1 MLVTTLGRRIGSR
14 TTLPQWTAAT
24 HASSADIADG
34 ASRSSRMSSTEEYG
48 FELKRRTPLLSS
60 LLRTTLARTSGALR
74 SQRADF
80 PNLLIW
86 LYLTRRC
93 WRRSRRWTGRLRRL
107 RSSVCNVV
115 SMLPRSRGDSV
126 HREMTQNPH
135 HFQTRVVFAGAGPR
149 RPCNDGWDARNAP
162 AAKNSRL
169 ISGIGGPL
177 VCPPSLPK
185 FTAVVGASA
194 REICSGS
201 LKLIRERVPAV
212 N

>member
-1 MLVTTLGRRIGSR
+1 MVSS
-14 TTLPQWTAAT
+14 
-24 HASSADIADG
+24 SSAAHRC
-34 ASRSSRMSSTEEYG
+34 SR
-48 FELKRRTPLLSS
+48 
-60 LLRTTLARTSGALR
+60 A
-74 SQRADF
+74 
-80 PNLLIW
+80 
-86 LYLTRRC
+86 C
-93 WRRSRRWTGRLRRL
+93 CGRLWDGRL
-107 RSSVCNVV
+107 ALCALGVRLSRARGPGRVAQGGAGGVLGGGRAWFGFGVVLVCNVV
-115 SMLPRSRGDSV
+115 SMLPCSRGDSV
-126 HREMTQNPH
+126 SRQMTQNPH
-135 HFQTRVVFAGAGPR
+135 HFHTRVVFAGAAPR
-149 RPCNDGWDARNAP
+149 RPCHDGWDARNAP